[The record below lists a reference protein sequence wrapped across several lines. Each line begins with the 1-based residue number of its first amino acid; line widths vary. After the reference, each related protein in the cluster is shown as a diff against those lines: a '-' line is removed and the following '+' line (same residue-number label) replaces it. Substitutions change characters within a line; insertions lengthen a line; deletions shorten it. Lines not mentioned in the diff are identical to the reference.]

1 MKIVDSTVLKFYSV
15 SDVGF
20 MVFYYSVY
28 SIQCSNVIT
37 LPPLDANTK
46 LSSLKKR

>member
-20 MVFYYSVY
+20 MGFITVYTVFS
-28 SIQCSNVIT
+28 
-37 LPPLDANTK
+37 AAM
-46 LSSLKKR
+46 